1 MPVTCAPGFHC
12 QIFLSA
18 TFVLVFTF
26 HFSGLQTALYMHITT
41 LMPTLSKILIRHL
54 IQPHFAS
61 VHEHTL
67 LEALQNRKKKEE
79 AGRNWNSLKDATL
92 K

>member
-1 MPVTCAPGFHC
+1 
-12 QIFLSA
+12 
-18 TFVLVFTF
+18 
-26 HFSGLQTALYMHITT
+26 MHITT

-67 LEALQNRKKKEE
+67 LEALQNRKKKRRGGQELE
-79 AGRNWNSLKDATL
+79 FFEGRNFKVMCACWQQLTSSIIFVLLLLLLWKFATITI
-92 K
+92 